1 MINIVI
7 QYESYICDNLC
18 ILQYNI
24 IQCFMVT
31 RGQKLWIYKNF
42 RSIIHWPRSAV
53 NSAGALQGISGNFHP
68 QKHIYY
74 KFRGGE

>member
-31 RGQKLWIYKNF
+31 IGQKLWIYKNF
-42 RSIIHWPRSAV
+42 RSIIHWRRSAV
-53 NSAGALQGISGNFHP
+53 NSAGALRGISGNFHP